1 MSIDLSQFHAVFF
14 EESFEGLDVMEN
26 ALLDIQPEDPDV
38 ELINSIFRAAHSIKG
53 GSGTFGFT
61 QVSEFTHILETLLDK
76 IREGEEKLEPES
88 VDLFLQSVDCLRAM
102 LEALQAE
109 ADVDTTRA
117 DELSAMFQAI
127 LDGASAASVAGSVV
141 APVVAEENQPA
152 VAEAA
157 QQAAAA
163 AADSASPA
171 GYQISFNPEGDML
184 RGGNDP
190 VRMLRELATLGDL
203 STTPDVSQLPDLAQL
218 EADKVYLSWHMQL
231 QGDAD
236 EEDVREVFEWVED
249 ECELDISP
257 LAPSPAADAAAVAP
271 DAGLVAQGEAAAT
284 VAVDAEKSQ
293 ADADKVARAE
303 AAGTKLVMPSAAPA
317 DAAKSPAKAAPA
329 RSPARAGKVE
339 ASSIRVGIDKVDSL
353 INLVGELV
361 ITQSMLGQ
369 MGGAGEVIN
378 EDHIANLREGLVQ
391 LEQNTRELQ
400 DSVMRIRMLPIS
412 FAFNR
417 FPRMVRDISMQL
429 GKKVNLE
436 MHGEQTELDKTVMEK
451 ISDPMVHL
459 IRNALD
465 HGIETP
471 EERTAAGKPE
481 AGTIV
486 LNAFH
491 QGGNIV
497 IEMIDDGS
505 GINTDKLLAKARANG
520 MVGEQEQLNE
530 EQKLDLLFA
539 PGVSTVEEVSDLSG
553 RGVGMDVVRRNMQE
567 LNGSVEVETEVG
579 TGTTFRIR
587 LPLTLA
593 ILDGQLVTVADQ
605 TYIFPLVAISESLQ
619 IDRDRVSNV
628 AGGSDV
634 YNLRDEYIPIL
645 TLDSLFGLRT
655 ESLSYDESLLV
666 VVETEGMKVG
676 VVVDDLMAQQQVV
689 IKSLEE
695 NYTRVTGVSGAT
707 ILGDGTVAMI
717 IDVVGLINLAGNDVV
732 QASKAAG
739 SAA

>member
-26 ALLDIQPEDPDV
+26 ALLDIQPEDPDA

-88 VDLFLQSVDCLRAM
+88 IDLFLQSVDCLRAM

-141 APVVAEENQPA
+141 APVVAEENKVAEQA
-152 VAEAA
+152 VATEAA
-157 QQAAAA
+157 AEPESEEAT
-163 AADSASPA
+163 SA
-171 GYQISFNPEGDML
+171 GYQISFKPEGDML

-190 VRMLRELATLGDL
+190 VRMIRELATMGDL
-203 STTPDVSQLPDLAQL
+203 TSTPDDSALPALADL
-218 EADKVYLSWHMQL
+218 EADKVYLSWQMQL
-231 QGDAD
+231 QGDVE

-249 ECELDISP
+249 ECELDITA
-257 LAPSPAADAAAVAP
+257 LGGDAAEAATEAEPEANAEPVVEQTAAAV
-271 DAGLVAQGEAAAT
+271 EAEVT
-284 VAVDAEKSQ
+284 VQSDAEK
-293 ADADKVARAE
+293 VAKAE

-317 DAAKSPAKAAPA
+317 EASKSPAKAPA
-329 RSPARAGKVE
+329 RAPARAGKVE

-369 MGGAGEVIN
+369 MGGAGEVITD
-378 EDHIANLREGLVQ
+378 DHIANLREGLVQ

-412 FAFNR
+412 FTFNR

-429 GKKVNLE
+429 GKQVNLE

-471 EERTAAGKPE
+471 EERVAAGKPA

-486 LNAFH
+486 LNAYH

-497 IEMIDDGS
+497 IEMVDDGS

-520 MVGEQEQLNE
+520 MVGENEQLNQ

-553 RGVGMDVVRRNMQE
+553 RGVGMDVVRRNIQE

-655 ESLSYDESLLV
+655 ESLSYEESLLV

-695 NYTRVTGVSGAT
+695 NYTRVSGVSGAT

-717 IDVVGLINLAGNDVV
+717 IDVVGLIGLAGNDVV

>member
-26 ALLDIQPEDPDV
+26 ALLDIQPEDPDA

-76 IREGEEKLEPES
+76 IREGEEKIEPES

-141 APVVAEENQPA
+141 APVVAEENQA
-152 VAEAA
+152 DAAEATVEA
-157 QQAAAA
+157 EAE
-163 AADSASPA
+163 SATSC
-171 GYQISFNPEGDML
+171 YQISFKPEGDML

-190 VRMLRELATLGDL
+190 VRMIRELATMGDL
-203 STTPDVSQLPDLAQL
+203 SSSPDDGALPALADL
-218 EADKVYLSWHMQL
+218 EADKVYLSWQMQL
-231 QGDAD
+231 QGDVE

-257 LAPSPAADAAAVAP
+257 LGDTAAAVAEP
-271 DAGLVAQGEAAAT
+271 AAEAAETVAEAAAT
-284 VAVDAEKSQ
+284 EAEAEEDTASV
-293 ADADKVARAE
+293 DADKVRKAE

-317 DAAKSPAKAAPA
+317 DTAKAPTKAPA
-329 RSPARAGKVE
+329 RAPARAGKVE

-369 MGGAGEVIN
+369 MGGAGEVITD
-378 EDHIANLREGLVQ
+378 DHIANLREGLVQ

-412 FAFNR
+412 FTFNR

-429 GKKVNLE
+429 GKQVNLE

-471 EERTAAGKPE
+471 EERVAAGKPA

-486 LNAFH
+486 LNAYH

-520 MVGEQEQLNE
+520 MVGENEQLNQ

-553 RGVGMDVVRRNMQE
+553 RGVGMDVVRRNIQE

-619 IDRDRVSNV
+619 IDRERVSNV

-655 ESLSYDESLLV
+655 ESLSYEESLLV

-695 NYTRVTGVSGAT
+695 NYTRVLGVSGAT

-717 IDVVGLINLAGNDVV
+717 IDVVGLIGLAGNDVV

>member
-26 ALLDIQPEDPDV
+26 ALLEIQPQDPDV

-61 QVSEFTHILETLLDK
+61 SVSEFTHILETLLDK
-76 IREGEEKLEPES
+76 IREGKERLDADS
-88 VDLFLQSVDCLRAM
+88 VDLFLQSVDCMRAL
-102 LEALQAE
+102 LEVLQAE
-109 ADVDTTRA
+109 EEPDTTRA
-117 DELSAMFQAI
+117 NELAAMFQAI
-127 LDGASAASVAGSVV
+127 LDGATAADAKGGVAGSANSVPDASATAGVV
-141 APVVAEENQPA
+141 DAAPAI
-152 VAEAA
+152 EAH
-157 QQAAAA
+157 
-163 AADSASPA
+163 A
-171 GYQISFNPEGDML
+171 GGFRIVFKPEADML
-184 RGGNDP
+184 KGGNDP
-190 VRMLRELATLGDL
+190 VRMIRELATLGEL
-203 STTPDVSQLPDLAQL
+203 SSILDVSQLPALGAI
-218 EADKVYLSWHMQL
+218 EADIVYLNWDMTLH
-231 QGDAD
+231 GDMA
-236 EEDVREVFEWVED
+236 EEDVQEVFEWVED
-249 ECELDISP
+249 ECELSISS
-257 LAPSPAADAAAVAP
+257 LAASASEPVPSAAEEAVSQVVEAAPVATSAAAQ
-271 DAGLVAQGEAAAT
+271 DDKLRN
-284 VAVDAEKSQ
+284 AET
-293 ADADKVARAE
+293 
-303 AAGTKLVMPSAAPA
+303 AGTKLVMPSAEVAAPA
-317 DAAKSPAKAAPA
+317 AAPVAKAAPTKA
-329 RSPARAGKVE
+329 RTGKVE
-339 ASSIRVGIDKVDSL
+339 ASSIRVGIDKVDGL

-369 MGGAGEVIN
+369 MGGTGEAIT
-378 EDHIANLREGLVQ
+378 EEHIGNLREGLVQ

-412 FAFNR
+412 FTFNR
-417 FPRMVRDISMQL
+417 FPRMVRDIGLQL
-429 GKKVNLE
+429 GKKVRLE
-436 MHGEQTELDKTVMEK
+436 LQGEQTELDKTVMEK

-459 IRNALD
+459 VRNAMD

-471 EERTAAGKPE
+471 DIRVAQGKEET
-481 AGTIV
+481 GTIT

-505 GINTDKLLAKARANG
+505 GINTDKLLAKARNNG
-520 MVGEQEQLNE
+520 MVGENEQLSQ

-553 RGVGMDVVRRNMQE
+553 RGVGMDVVRRNIQE
-567 LNGSVEVETEVG
+567 LNGSVEVETELG
-579 TGTTFRIR
+579 KGSTFRIR

-605 TYIFPLVAISESLQ
+605 TYIFPLVSISESLQ
-619 IDRDRVSNV
+619 IDRERVNNV

-645 TLDSLFGLRT
+645 TLDSLFGLRN
-655 ESLSYDESLLV
+655 EPLSYDQSLLV

-695 NYTRVTGVSGAT
+695 NYTRVPGVSGAT
-707 ILGDGTVAMI
+707 ILGDGDVAMI
-717 IDVVGLINLAGNDVV
+717 IDVVGLIGLAGKEVV
-732 QASKAAG
+732 AASKAPG
-739 SAA
+739 NAA

>member
-26 ALLDIQPEDPDV
+26 ALLDIQSEDPDA

-88 VDLFLQSVDCLRAM
+88 IDLFLQSVDCLRAM

-127 LDGASAASVAGSVV
+127 LDGASAASVAGAVV
-141 APVVAEENQPA
+141 APVVAEENQLTEQA
-152 VAEAA
+152 VAVETAVQTESEDA
-157 QQAAAA
+157 T
-163 AADSASPA
+163 SA
-171 GYQISFNPEGDML
+171 GYQISFKPEGDML

-190 VRMLRELATLGDL
+190 VRMIRELATMGNLT
-203 STTPDVSQLPDLAQL
+203 STPDDSALPALADL
-218 EADKVYLSWHMQL
+218 EADKVYLSWQMQL
-231 QGDAD
+231 QGDVE

-249 ECELDISP
+249 ECELDITA
-257 LAPSPAADAAAVAP
+257 LAHDTAEATSAESKANAELVEEQDTPAV
-271 DAGLVAQGEAAAT
+271 EAEVT
-284 VAVDAEKSQ
+284 VQTDAEK
-293 ADADKVARAE
+293 VAKAE
-303 AAGTKLVMPSAAPA
+303 AAGTKLVMPSAQPVEASQA
-317 DAAKSPAKAAPA
+317 PAKAPTRA
-329 RSPARAGKVE
+329 PARAGKVE

-369 MGGAGEVIN
+369 MGGAGEAIT
-378 EDHIANLREGLVQ
+378 EDHIANLQEGLVQ

-412 FAFNR
+412 FTFNR

-429 GKKVNLE
+429 GKQVTLV

-471 EERTAAGKPE
+471 EERLAAGKPAE
-481 AGTIV
+481 GTII
-486 LNAFH
+486 LNAYH

-520 MVGEQEQLNE
+520 MVGENEQLNQ

-553 RGVGMDVVRRNMQE
+553 RGVGMDVVRRNIQE

-655 ESLSYDESLLV
+655 ESLSFEESLLV

-695 NYTRVTGVSGAT
+695 NYTRVLGVSGAT

-717 IDVVGLINLAGNDVV
+717 IDVVGLIGLAGNDVV

>member
-26 ALLDIQPEDPDV
+26 ALLDIQPEDPDA

-76 IREGEEKLEPES
+76 IREGEEKIEPES

-141 APVVAEENQPA
+141 APVVAEENQA
-152 VAEAA
+152 DATEATAEAEA
-157 QQAAAA
+157 EAE
-163 AADSASPA
+163 SATS
-171 GYQISFNPEGDML
+171 GYQISFKPEGDML

-190 VRMLRELATLGDL
+190 VRMIRELATMGDL
-203 STTPDVSQLPDLAQL
+203 SSSPDDGALPALADL
-218 EADKVYLSWHMQL
+218 EADKVYLSWQMQL
-231 QGDAD
+231 LGDVE

-257 LAPSPAADAAAVAP
+257 LGETAAAVAEP
-271 DAGLVAQGEAAAT
+271 AAEAAEAVVEAAAT
-284 VAVDAEKSQ
+284 EAEAEEDTASV
-293 ADADKVARAE
+293 DADKVRKAE

-317 DAAKSPAKAAPA
+317 DAAKAPAKAPA
-329 RSPARAGKVE
+329 RAPVRAGKVE

-369 MGGAGEVIN
+369 MGGAGEVITD
-378 EDHIANLREGLVQ
+378 DHIANLREGLVQ

-412 FAFNR
+412 FTFNR

-429 GKKVNLE
+429 GKQVNLE

-471 EERTAAGKPE
+471 EERIAAGKPA

-486 LNAFH
+486 LNAYH

-520 MVGEQEQLNE
+520 MVGENEQLNQ

-553 RGVGMDVVRRNMQE
+553 RGVGMDVVRRNIQE

-619 IDRDRVSNV
+619 IDRERVSNV

-655 ESLSYDESLLV
+655 ESLSYEESLLV

-695 NYTRVTGVSGAT
+695 NYTRVLGVSGAT

-717 IDVVGLINLAGNDVV
+717 IDVVGLIGLAGNDVV

>member
-26 ALLDIQPEDPDV
+26 ALLEIQPQDPDV

-61 QVSEFTHILETLLDK
+61 SVSEFTHILETLLDK
-76 IREGEEKLEPES
+76 IREGEESLDPDS
-88 VDLFLQSVDCLRAM
+88 VDLFLQSVDCMRAL

-109 ADVDTTRA
+109 EEPDTTRA
-117 DELSAMFQAI
+117 NELAAMFQAI
-127 LDGASAASVAGSVV
+127 LDGASAAEAKTQAGGSSVAVSA
-141 APVVAEENQPA
+141 APATEA
-152 VAEAA
+152 VAAGTTADADEEVTEAA
-157 QQAAAA
+157 
-163 AADSASPA
+163 A
-171 GYQISFNPEGDML
+171 GFQIEFKPEADML
-184 RGGNDP
+184 KGGNDP
-190 VRMLRELATLGDL
+190 VRMIRELATLGEL
-203 STTPDVSQLPDLAQL
+203 SSTLDVSQLPALSDI
-218 EADKVYLSWHMQL
+218 EADIVYLNWNMELH
-231 QGDAD
+231 GDMP
-236 EEDVREVFEWVED
+236 EEDVQEVFEWVED
-249 ECELDISP
+249 ECELSITS
-257 LAPSPAADAAAVAP
+257 LACDAAEPEPEEPAPVVAEP
-271 DAGLVAQGEAAAT
+271 QVADVNSE
-284 VAVDAEKSQ
+284 DEKLR
-293 ADADKVARAE
+293 KAE
-303 AAGTKLVMPSAAPA
+303 AAGTKLVMPSPEVAAPKVA
-317 DAAKSPAKAAPA
+317 PAAKAAPA
-329 RSPARAGKVE
+329 KARAGKVE

-369 MGGAGEVIN
+369 MGGTGEAIT
-378 EDHIANLREGLVQ
+378 EDHIGNLREGLVQ

-412 FAFNR
+412 FTFNR
-417 FPRMVRDISMQL
+417 FPRMVRDIGLQL
-429 GKKVNLE
+429 GKKVRLE
-436 MHGEQTELDKTVMEK
+436 LHGEQTELDKTVMEK

-459 IRNALD
+459 VRNAMD

-471 EERTAAGKPE
+471 DIRAAQGKAE
-481 AGTIV
+481 TGTIT

-505 GINTDKLLAKARANG
+505 GINTDKLLAKARNNG
-520 MVGEQEQLNE
+520 MVGENEQLSQ

-553 RGVGMDVVRRNMQE
+553 RGVGMDVVRRNIQE
-567 LNGSVEVETEVG
+567 LNGSVEVETELG
-579 TGTTFRIR
+579 KGSTFRIR

-605 TYIFPLVAISESLQ
+605 TYIFPLVSISESLQ
-619 IDRDRVSNV
+619 IDRERVNNV

-645 TLDSLFGLRT
+645 TLDSLFGLRA
-655 ESLSYDESLLV
+655 EPLSYDKSLLV

-695 NYTRVTGVSGAT
+695 NYTRVQGVSGAT
-707 ILGDGTVAMI
+707 ILGDGDVAMI
-717 IDVVGLINLAGNDVV
+717 IDVVGLIGLAGKEVV
-732 QASKAAG
+732 AASKATG